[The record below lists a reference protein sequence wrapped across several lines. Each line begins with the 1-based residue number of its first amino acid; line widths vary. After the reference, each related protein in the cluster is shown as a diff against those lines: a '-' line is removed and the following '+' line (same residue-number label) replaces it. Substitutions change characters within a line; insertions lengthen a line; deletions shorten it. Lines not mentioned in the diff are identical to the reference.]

1 MKLYTDMSSF
11 MCDYSTHV
19 KDYSGYK
26 KMLFSFLISKS
37 KNELQKLNFFIRRK
51 TKPKQINVLE
61 NDIKRIRKTV
71 RINRMGLGGSLKS
84 N

>member
-1 MKLYTDMSSF
+1 MSKIIQV
-11 MCDYSTHV
+11 T
-19 KDYSGYK
+19 KNAK
-26 KMLFSFLISKS
+26 FSFLISKS
-37 KNELQKLNFFIRRK
+37 ENELQKLYFFIRRK

-71 RINRMGLGGSLKS
+71 RINRMGMEGSLKS